1 MDNST
6 KVFCCCTGCKHNS
19 ACCCNPA
26 EEETFCTLQRV
37 DLIIDEET
45 GILDCKQYSYDF
57 TKNYECMNCQLE
69 KYGEIILTPPPIFEE
84 VDNLDD
90 LL

>member
-1 MDNST
+1 
-6 KVFCCCTGCKHNS
+6 
-19 ACCCNPA
+19 
-26 EEETFCTLQRV
+26 
-37 DLIIDEET
+37 LIIDEET

-57 TKNYECMNCQLE
+57 TKSYECVNCQLE

-84 VDNLDD
+84 VDDLDD